1 MLCVRVTSTALVR
14 AHWSKAHGVREA
26 RDVVFEATTSQRFLK
41 GGISLPE
48 CASPKPTATLQLRS
62 KARCEKSSLLH
73 GTLTSG
79 SNLPGTAAARRLL
92 ALHLCREL
100 AAAQR

>member
-1 MLCVRVTSTALVR
+1 MPCVRVTSTALVR

-79 SNLPGTAAARRLL
+79 SNLPGAAAARRLL